1 MANLARPEVIK
12 VSHKAKM
19 IEKKAFEE
27 GGRALEA
34 KKRASKVERAHAKAV
49 VEAHLK
55 KVLMRT
61 KEVMLEEKVKVANT
75 RAKAPRRR

>member
-1 MANLARPEVIK
+1 
-12 VSHKAKM
+12 M
-19 IEKKAFEE
+19 IEKKASEE

-49 VEAHLK
+49 VEEAHLK